1 MVLVNSRLVMEISDV
16 ARSEA
21 ETEPSGDF
29 VATPS
34 GVRTSLD
41 DPEIKANPVGLSVT
55 SHPLGGCGCL
65 CQGECLPLLFK
76 LHEI

>member
-16 ARSEA
+16 ARSEG

-34 GVRTSLD
+34 GVRASLD

-55 SHPLGGCGCL
+55 HAPL
-65 CQGECLPLLFK
+65 K
-76 LHEI
+76 L

>member
-16 ARSEA
+16 ARSEG
-21 ETEPSGDF
+21 ETEPSGNF

-34 GVRTSLD
+34 RVRASLD

-55 SHPLGGCGCL
+55 QCVLSTIEQTKDYHQHHP
-65 CQGECLPLLFK
+65 
-76 LHEI
+76 I

>member
-16 ARSEA
+16 ARSEG

-29 VATPS
+29 VATTS
-34 GVRTSLD
+34 GVRASLD

-55 SHPLGGCGCL
+55 KHQNGQEGCPCHG
-65 CQGECLPLLFK
+65 
-76 LHEI
+76 

>member
-55 SHPLGGCGCL
+55 VRLI
-65 CQGECLPLLFK
+65 LFTLREYFHS
-76 LHEI
+76 LHRFLQC